1 MKGRSILG
9 LVVSLAVLGAGSLP
23 VLAQKQYQRSR
34 SAGDEVYLDNN
45 CRRNQALAQDDRFTL
60 FYRSQFRANNQ
71 DYWFYAGRY
80 QDGAAIFCISKPN
93 FSDPKPL
100 SERLEIQYHFI
111 ENIVKVSNMN
121 AAFLVTVREGNGSG
135 VPLTDYR
142 LNLSNPNRPV
152 LTRLRRRLGRM

>member
-1 MKGRSILG
+1 MKGRSIFV
-9 LVVSLAVLGAGSLP
+9 LVVTLTVLGAGSLP

-80 QDGAAIFCISKPN
+80 QDGAASFCISKPN
-93 FSDPKPL
+93 FSESKPL
-100 SERLEIQYHFI
+100 NERLAIQYQFI
-111 ENIVKVSNMN
+111 ESIIRDPNNN
-121 AAFLVTVREGNGSG
+121 AAFVITVAEGNGG
-135 VPLTDYR
+135 LTPYTI
-142 LNLSNPNRPV
+142 SQV
-152 LTRLRRRLGRM
+152 KFA